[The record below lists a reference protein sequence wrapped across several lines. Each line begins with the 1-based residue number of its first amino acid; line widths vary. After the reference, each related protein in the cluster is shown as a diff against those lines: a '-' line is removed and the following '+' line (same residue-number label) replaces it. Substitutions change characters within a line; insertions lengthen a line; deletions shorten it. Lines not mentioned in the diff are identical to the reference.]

1 MLEHT
6 DNILSRAV
14 WAKTA
19 ICIWSWLLLQEAK
32 LAKAVQC

>member
-1 MLEHT
+1 MLEHI

-14 WAKTA
+14 WANSYIYTG
-19 ICIWSWLLLQEAK
+19 SWLLLWEAK